1 MQSERRVSY
10 FDYSAENKRAYRYT
24 HCIADPLFKHKQ
36 FYRQSDSK
44 PFGARMSFED
54 SDVRIHFDPSGKI
67 VTNEKGWRMSRANV
81 AVREG
86 SFYYEVRIIKGG
98 NSDGSIS
105 HSGMNQ
111 APNPH
116 IRMGWARRE
125 APLDGPVGF
134 DGYSYG
140 VTDIRFE
147 TMHRSRPG
155 KFYDASSMD
164 TKNRNPT
171 KAKEQPSKDSKIKS
185 ASSDHVREGD
195 VVGLEIS
202 LPSISLQQKIASGDY
217 NPAVDVDP
225 GFNDPTPGFQDVI
238 RDRIPVP
245 YKGNLYFEQLEY
257 QATKSMEQYGDR
269 GPFNKVKTNPN
280 HSEAPLRTLPFSSI
294 RVYKN
299 GKLAGT
305 AFENLLSFLPL
316 ASQPAVG
323 TGARTGFD
331 DGMLGYYPAIAAF
344 RGGIAEV
351 NFGPDFWCAPWQSD
365 QGGRDMLLDSSYTT
379 TTGNRIRPLCER
391 YSEQIAED
399 ILFDIVDEVGFF
411 MEDGGSKKPTKIEC
425 EDPSLN
431 AVGGADLQEE

>member
-1 MQSERRVSY
+1 
-10 FDYSAENKRAYRYT
+10 
-24 HCIADPLFKHKQ
+24 
-36 FYRQSDSK
+36 
-44 PFGARMSFED
+44 MSFED
-54 SDVRIHFDPSGKI
+54 SDVRIHFDSSGKV

-98 NSDGSIS
+98 NKDDPMQQHGLD
-105 HSGMNQ
+105 Q
-111 APNPH
+111 APKPH

-125 APLDGPVGF
+125 APLDAPVGF

-155 KFYDASSMD
+155 KFYDASSTD
-164 TKNRNPT
+164 TKDRHVT
-171 KAKEQPSKDSKIKS
+171 KARTQPKKDSKVALGVIE
-185 ASSDHVREGD
+185 HVQEGD
-195 VVGLEIS
+195 VVGLEIN
-202 LPSISLQQKIASGDY
+202 LPSISLQRKIASGDY
-217 NPAVDVDP
+217 NPAVDIDA
-225 GFNDPTPGFQDVI
+225 GFNDPAPGFQDVI

-269 GPFNKVKTNPN
+269 GPFNKAKTYPN
-280 HSEAPLRTLPFSSI
+280 HPEPPLRTLPHSSI

-299 GKLAGT
+299 GKLAGV

-316 ASQPAVG
+316 ASQPASG
-323 TGARTGFD
+323 TGARIGFD
-331 DGMLGYYPAIAAF
+331 DGMLGYFPAIAAF
-344 RGGIAEV
+344 SGGIAEV
-351 NFGPDFWCAPWQSD
+351 NFGPDFWCAPWKAGKD
-365 QGGRDMLLDSSYTT
+365 QHDMEHDNSHASIA
-379 TTGNRIRPLCER
+379 GDVGRPLCER

-411 MEDGGSKKPTKIEC
+411 MEDGGSISSKQTI
-425 EDPSLN
+425 N
-431 AVGGADLQEE
+431 LQSSPHVLGTPNLQNL